1 MATPYKINIPMYEG
15 PLDLL
20 LDLIKQQKMSI
31 HDIQIS
37 KITAQYLDYLHKL
50 EELDVDVSS
59 EFIYMAATL
68 IYIKSKMLLP
78 PDPLAGPE
86 EAEDPRADLVQ
97 RLVEHEKFKNAAQLL
112 YQKQQI
118 EENVWSKPDKSL
130 YNDEGTEG
138 DLVVS
143 LVDLVRVFQQVL
155 ERRKEVSRIEL
166 RHEEFTVAQMIAQI
180 RAQILASADNA
191 VNLVQFFEA
200 CPSRHAMIVA
210 FLAVLEMVKL
220 QAVALA
226 QEKQFGEILVRKH
239 KMFDLAFEERGIEIR
254 KVAGGYKLFTKPQQ
268 HDVVR
273 RFIKSLRPP
282 LRLSMPALETLAV
295 IAYKQP
301 VTSPEISEIR
311 GVNTAGV
318 ISTLLDKHLITTA
331 GRKEVMGRP
340 ILYKTSKEFLL
351 RFGLSDL
358 DELPSL
364 KEFEALAREA
374 LGSDEGFA
382 PVEEGSTSEANLQS
396 AEAVSAKM
404 EKREELLEETAANNE
419 GMPEAESRE
428 ATKAATAGE

>member
-1 MATPYKINIPMYEG
+1 MPVHGNKKMATPYKINIPMYEG

-78 PDPLAGPE
+78 PDPLGGPE
-86 EAEDPRADLVQ
+86 EQLDPRADLVH

-143 LVDLVRVFQQVL
+143 LVDLVKVFQQVL
-155 ERRKEVSRIEL
+155 ERKKEVSRIEL
-166 RHEEFTVAQMIAQI
+166 RHEEFTVAQMIAAL
-180 RAQILASADNA
+180 RAQILASAENA
-191 VNLVQFFEA
+191 VNLIQFFEA

-220 QAVALA
+220 QAVALV
-226 QEKQFGEILVRKH
+226 QEKQFGDILVRKH
-239 KMFDLAFEERGIEIR
+239 KMFDLVFDESRGIKQIDEE
-254 KVAGGYKLFTKPQQ
+254 YK
-268 HDVVR
+268 
-273 RFIKSLRPP
+273 
-282 LRLSMPALETLAV
+282 
-295 IAYKQP
+295 
-301 VTSPEISEIR
+301 
-311 GVNTAGV
+311 
-318 ISTLLDKHLITTA
+318 
-331 GRKEVMGRP
+331 
-340 ILYKTSKEFLL
+340 
-351 RFGLSDL
+351 
-358 DELPSL
+358 
-364 KEFEALAREA
+364 
-374 LGSDEGFA
+374 
-382 PVEEGSTSEANLQS
+382 
-396 AEAVSAKM
+396 
-404 EKREELLEETAANNE
+404 
-419 GMPEAESRE
+419 
-428 ATKAATAGE
+428 